1 MQDEQLRRLLQ
12 QYIFNLEDAQEK
24 AEELSV
30 ANEGLQRTAEFFKAV
45 LNCTPHGICL
55 VKKHTFQW
63 CSPAFTDILGWQQQ
77 DLHSLSILGICSCRS
92 DFDKIEA
99 YLDSADVDVFLHGEF
114 NFMHK
119 DGRVTPCIL
128 SARPLD
134 RQDRSRGH
142 VFSFTDFTEL
152 KAARDICRNR
162 AEELQQSNEQLN
174 SEIAERVKAESALNE
189 YKEHLEELVAKRT
202 EQLNETNRRLLQAQ
216 KMEAV
221 GTLAGGI
228 AHDFNNLLTGIRG
241 YVSLMLHD
249 VDTDYSH
256 FDKLTRIE
264 EMIKSA
270 ADLTSQLLGFAR
282 GGKYVLKTIDLNE
295 LLQKS
300 SAMFCRAKHD
310 VNTHLNTSKKPQRVE
325 ADRTQMEQV
334 LLNLYM
340 HAWQAMP
347 GGGEMTISCKEMK
360 FDETTAQRHNLTPG
374 RYAVMSV
381 SDKGVG
387 MDEATMRRI
396 FEPFFTTK
404 ELGRGTGL
412 GLASAYGIIRNHCG
426 TIEVES
432 RKWVG
437 STFTIYLPLSSATEL
452 PKAEEN
458 GELLTGSGTIL
469 LVDDQPVLLNIG
481 AELLE
486 LLGYRVLTAQSGAKA
501 IECYLKERGAI
512 DAVMLDMIMP
522 GLNGHDTYLQLKAI
536 IPGSRCCSAVATVLT
551 VRPRNCFAWAVTA
564 FCKNPLTWTN
574 SPERSRRSCR
584 NQPAWRRRRC
594 PPHPA
599 PEQRE

>member
-1 MQDEQLRRLLQ
+1 MNKENTMQDEQLRRLLQ

-24 AEELSV
+24 AEELSA
-30 ANEGLQRTAEFFKAV
+30 ANEGLQRTTEFFKAV

-55 VKKHTFQW
+55 VKRHTFQW
-63 CSPAFTDILGWQQQ
+63 CSPAFTEILGWTQQ
-77 DLHSLSILGICSCRS
+77 DLPALSILGICSCRS
-92 DFDKIEA
+92 DFDEIEA
-99 YLDSADVDVFLHGEF
+99 YLNSADAGVFLHGEF

-119 DGRVTPCIL
+119 DGRVIACIL

-134 RQDRSRGH
+134 THDRSRGH

-162 AEELQQSNEQLN
+162 AEELQLSNQQLN
-174 SEIAERVKAESALNE
+174 REIAERAKAEAALNE

-241 YVSLMLHD
+241 YASLMLHGMESD
-249 VDTDYSH
+249 HVH
-256 FDKLTRIE
+256 FDKLKLIE
-264 EMIKSA
+264 EMVKSA
-270 ADLTSQLLGFAR
+270 SDLTSQLLGFAR

-300 SAMFCRAKHD
+300 AAMFCRARHEIT
-310 VNTHLNTSKKPQRVE
+310 THLNTGKKPVLVE

-340 HAWQAMP
+340 NAWQAMP
-347 GGGEMTISCKEMK
+347 RGGEMTISCKSLQL
-360 FDETTAQRHNLTPG
+360 DETEAARHNLAPG
-374 RYAVMSV
+374 HYAAMSV

-404 ELGRGTGL
+404 DMGRGTGL
-412 GLASAYGIIRNHCG
+412 GLASAYGIIINHHG

-437 STFTIYLPLSSATEL
+437 STFTVFLPISNAQAPSI
-452 PKAEEN
+452 AEAAESEVAK
-458 GELLTGSGTIL
+458 GAGTIL
-469 LVDDQPVLLNIG
+469 LVDDQPMLLNVG
-481 AELLE
+481 KELLE
-486 LLGYRVLTAQSGAKA
+486 LLGYRAITAQSGAKA
-501 IECYLKERGAI
+501 IECYLKERDAI
-512 DAVMLDMIMP
+512 DVVILDMIMP
-522 GLNGHDTYLQLKAI
+522 VLNGHDTYLQLKAI
-536 IPGSRCCSAVATVLT
+536 NPKIKVLLCSGYSIDSHASELIQLGCNGFLQKPFDLNELSKALKDII
-551 VRPRNCFAWAVTA
+551 N
-564 FCKNPLTWTN
+564 
-574 SPERSRRSCR
+574 
-584 NQPAWRRRRC
+584 
-594 PPHPA
+594 
-599 PEQRE
+599 